1 MERQPPALPAAFR
14 PRLMVA
20 ALALVLAG
28 CGASPQPDRVAAL
41 EERLASVEKRAEAAE
56 KRARN
61 AEDIARHA
69 APNPYVSNDA
79 FPQLDPDVNQVT
91 DPSTEDPQF
100 QNGPQADNGN
110 APPPPPSPV
119 IPNSG

>member
-1 MERQPPALPAAFR
+1 MERRTSSTIAACTRQF
-14 PRLMVA
+14 LA
-20 ALALVLAG
+20 GLLALGLAG
-28 CGASPQPDRVAAL
+28 CGAAPQADKVAAL

-61 AEDIARHA
+61 AEEIARHA

-100 QNGPQADNGN
+100 QNDVA
-110 APPPPPSPV
+110 PPPSPE
-119 IPNSG
+119 IPTNG

>member
-1 MERQPPALPAAFR
+1 MERLPLALPAALR
-14 PRLMVA
+14 PRALIA
-20 ALALVLAG
+20 AACLTLAG
-28 CGASPQPDRVAAL
+28 CGATPQTDKVAAL

-61 AEDIARHA
+61 AEEIARHA

-91 DPSTEDPQF
+91 DPSTEEPQF
-100 QNGPQADNGN
+100 QNAPQADSDM
-110 APPPPPSPV
+110 APPPSPV
-119 IPNSG
+119 IPNNG